1 VVVTDE
7 PEKYRSVNLGAEVP
21 VHHRDDLLAVER
33 ELRDIRGCTILIYD
47 QTCASE
53 KRRRRKKIVNG
64 QPSYPDPAKRAF
76 INEAVCEGCGDCSVK
91 SNCLSVEPL
100 ETEFGR
106 KRQINQSSCN
116 KDYSCVNGFC
126 PSFVTIE
133 GGTLKKPKPSTS
145 SGQWAQTLPE
155 PALPDLHTLPPYR
168 ILITG
173 VGGTGVVT
181 IGQLLGMASH
191 LEGKGVSVLDM
202 AGLAQKGGSVFSH
215 VQIATTPQHLH
226 ATRIA
231 MGEANLIIGG
241 DAIVSA
247 SADALQKTL
256 PGKTQA
262 VISSAQTPTAD
273 FVRNPDWTFPA
284 QSCEKEIDEFLGGA
298 EFANFV
304 DAQQLALSL
313 LGDAIYANPL
323 LLGWAWQKGWVPLHR
338 KSLLRAI
345 ELNGVSV
352 EKNQQAFEWGRR
364 AAHDLAAV
372 EKIVRPAQVIEFKRP
387 QTFQQMIQTR
397 VEFLTKYQNAAYAET
412 YAHFVQQVQQAESAK
427 TGTQQLTQAV
437 ARYLFKLM
445 AYKDEYEVARLHSDP
460 AFLQKI
466 QQTFEGDYQL
476 VFHLAPPLLARKNDQ
491 GELVKRPFGAWM
503 LTAFKGLSRLK
514 FLRGTAFDPF
524 GYSAERKMERQLIV
538 DYKRTIEQLL
548 TSLNADNL
556 ALCTQVARIPEEIRG
571 YGHVKEKH
579 RYAAKQKESEL
590 LAQWQARKAA

>member
-1 VVVTDE
+1 
-7 PEKYRSVNLGAEVP
+7 
-21 VHHRDDLLAVER
+21 
-33 ELRDIRGCTILIYD
+33 
-47 QTCASE
+47 
-53 KRRRRKKIVNG
+53 
-64 QPSYPDPAKRAF
+64 
-76 INEAVCEGCGDCSVK
+76 
-91 SNCLSVEPL
+91 
-100 ETEFGR
+100 
-106 KRQINQSSCN
+106 
-116 KDYSCVNGFC
+116 
-126 PSFVTIE
+126 VTIE
-133 GGTLKKPKPSTS
+133 GGGLKKPKPATA
-145 SGQWAQTLPE
+145 GAQWTHTLPE
-155 PALPDLHTLPPYR
+155 PAVPGLESGADAPYR

-215 VQIATTPQHLH
+215 VQIASSPQHLH

-262 VISSAQTPTAD
+262 VINSAQSPTAD

-284 QSCEKEIDEFLGGA
+284 QSCEKEIEQFLGGA

-304 DAQQLALSL
+304 NAQQLAVSL

-338 KSLLRAI
+338 ESLLRAI
-345 ELNGVSV
+345 ELNGVSI

-372 EKIVRPAQVIEFKRP
+372 EKIVRPAQVVEFKRP
-387 QTFQQMIQTR
+387 KTLQQLLETR
-397 VEFLTKYQNAAYAET
+397 VQFLTQYQNAAYAKS
-412 YAHFVQQVQQAESAK
+412 YADFIKQVQQVESEK

-460 AFLQKI
+460 AFLEKI
-466 QQTFEGDYQL
+466 RQTFEGDYKL
-476 VFHLAPPLLARKNDQ
+476 VFHLAPPLLARKNDK

-514 FLRGTAFDPF
+514 FLRGTAFDLF
-524 GYSAERKMERQLIV
+524 GYTAERRMERQLIV

-548 TSLNADNL
+548 TSLNTDNL

-579 RYAAKQKESEL
+579 WQAAKQKEAQL
-590 LAQWQARKAA
+590 LTQLHNKKAA